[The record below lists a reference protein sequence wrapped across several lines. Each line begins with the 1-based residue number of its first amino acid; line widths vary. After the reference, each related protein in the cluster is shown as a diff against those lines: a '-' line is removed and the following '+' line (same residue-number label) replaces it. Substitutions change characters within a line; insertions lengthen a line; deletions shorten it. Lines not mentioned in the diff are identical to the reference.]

1 MPPAPTVLLPAPCL
15 AAMRKLRDVSR
26 DDQARTGGSGAYPS
40 GVRSRLAPRSGSP
53 RAPRQGRSPGGSPL
67 GRSVTRVPVPAP
79 DGAESR
85 SLGSVWWQDPR
96 PKPRFRLWQSMDRD
110 PGSCRVRSSR
120 AEAQSCPTI
129 WPGQSAGGSAP
140 TFVPLLPDRFGLASS
155 PVCRF
160 FQTGVRRTVGR
171 FSKPAAFASAKG
183 QARSFRL
190 AAASSAALPS
200 LSARC
205 LVRQGPAAPAVA
217 GKATIPLP
225 EDRLGHG
232 LKLPFNPS
240 RSKGNLP
247 VDNEDNGHNLRPRNV
262 SGTAANREA

>member
-155 PVCRF
+155 PACRF

-190 AAASSAALPS
+190 AAASSAAPPS
-200 LSARC
+200 RRFLVPGGAR
-205 LVRQGPAAPAVA
+205 GPFRSGRGWEGDQPFPAF
-217 GKATIPLP
+217 
-225 EDRLGHG
+225 RLGHDR
-232 LKLPFNPS
+232 KLS
-240 RSKGNLP
+240 RESESRQADSDCG
-247 VDNEDNGHNLRPRNV
+247 
-262 SGTAANREA
+262 